1 MVLAIFRKDGGG
13 IRNGD
18 GILIV
23 GKSYILACK
32 RRDPEPRNSEILV
45 CEFCTSNRLKII
57 FCAAYRP
64 LTCSLFIA
72 CL

>member
-18 GILIV
+18 DILIV

-32 RRDPEPRNSEILV
+32 RRDFEATKLRDISV
-45 CEFCTSNRLKII
+45 
-57 FCAAYRP
+57 
-64 LTCSLFIA
+64 
-72 CL
+72 